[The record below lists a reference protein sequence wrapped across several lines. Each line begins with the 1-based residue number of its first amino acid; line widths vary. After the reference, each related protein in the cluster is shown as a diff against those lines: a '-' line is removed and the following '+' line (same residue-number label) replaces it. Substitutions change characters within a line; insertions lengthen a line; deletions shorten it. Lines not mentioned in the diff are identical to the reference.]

1 MVLFASFNLLFSEFL
16 IVIQSYNS
24 QIIRELQEEVM
35 KLKAII
41 KAEGLEAK
49 IESYGK
55 TKHFSNFRKLS
66 YFSETLGRLV
76 F

>member
-55 TKHFSNFRKLS
+55 IQHFSNFRKLS
-66 YFSETLGRLV
+66 SFSVTLG
-76 F
+76 